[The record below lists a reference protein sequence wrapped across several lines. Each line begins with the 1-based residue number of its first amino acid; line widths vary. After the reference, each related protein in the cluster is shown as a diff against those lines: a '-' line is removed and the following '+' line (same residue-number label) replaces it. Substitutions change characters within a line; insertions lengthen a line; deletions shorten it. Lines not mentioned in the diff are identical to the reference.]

1 MRAALLYQA
10 GDVRAEDVAEPE
22 DPAAHVG
29 FTEFLRTITPD
40 LAARERGQA
49 RPAQPHNRTTE
60 MRK

>member
-29 FTEFLRTITPD
+29 FTEFLRTISPD
-40 LAARERGQA
+40 PPIGR
-49 RPAQPHNRTTE
+49 RPGGHRY
-60 MRK
+60 R

>member
-1 MRAALLYQA
+1 MRAALLYQV

-29 FTEFLRTITPD
+29 FTEFLRTVTPD
-40 LAARERGQA
+40 LAARERGHA
-49 RPAQPHNRTTE
+49 GPNNRTTK